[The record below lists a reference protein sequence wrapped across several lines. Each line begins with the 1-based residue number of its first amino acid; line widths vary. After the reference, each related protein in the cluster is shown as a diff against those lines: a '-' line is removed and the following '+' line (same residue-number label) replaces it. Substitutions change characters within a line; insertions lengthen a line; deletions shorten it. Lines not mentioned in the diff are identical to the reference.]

1 MDKIKTKNIK
11 ASKYNPRKI
20 NDDDLKKLMKS
31 IDNFG
36 FVDPIIINLK
46 NNQIVGGH
54 QRFKVIKQ
62 NNIEELNLVKLG
74 DIGWAFPET
83 KLEIKDE
90 TQEKALNIALNKIQG
105 EWNNSKLEDI
115 LVELNTNDFDIE
127 LTGFDEIETPEFEEL
142 YSFLD
147 EDEIDNADG
156 VDFRP
161 KHEKGNLRKNTYNLT
176 IPPYKVN
183 LSEEEYYRLK
193 NLYDE
198 HVELNGSE
206 DLFVTFIIKNKL
218 L

>member
-1 MDKIKTKNIK
+1 MDKIQTKKIK
-11 ASKYNPRKI
+11 LSKYNPRKI

-62 NNIEELNLVKLG
+62 NNIEELNLIKLG

-83 KLEIKDE
+83 ELKIENE
-90 TQEKALNIALNKIQG
+90 VQEKALNIALNKIQG
-105 EWNNSKLEDI
+105 EWNNSKLEDV
-115 LVELNTNDFDIE
+115 LVELNTNDFNIE
-127 LTGFDEIETPEFEEL
+127 LTGFDEIETPDFEEL

-156 VDFRP
+156 VNFRP
-161 KHEKGNLRKNTYNLT
+161 QHEKGNLRKNTYNLT
-176 IPPYKVN
+176 FPPYKVN
-183 LSEEEYYRLK
+183 LTEEEYYRLRDIY
-193 NLYDE
+193 NE
-198 HVELNGSE
+198 HVELNGSDE
-206 DLFVTFIIKNKL
+206 LFLTYIIKNKL
-218 L
+218 M

>member
-1 MDKIKTKNIK
+1 MDKIQTKKIK
-11 ASKYNPRKI
+11 LSKYNPRKI

-46 NNQIVGGH
+46 NNQIIGGH

-105 EWNNSKLEDI
+105 EWNNSKLEDV

-127 LTGFDEIETPEFEEL
+127 LTGFDEIETP
-142 YSFLD
+142 
-147 EDEIDNADG
+147 
-156 VDFRP
+156 
-161 KHEKGNLRKNTYNLT
+161 
-176 IPPYKVN
+176 
-183 LSEEEYYRLK
+183 
-193 NLYDE
+193 
-198 HVELNGSE
+198 
-206 DLFVTFIIKNKL
+206 
-218 L
+218 